1 VPSATD
7 LSPRAADPR
16 LEGLLSERDALIA
29 QQAVR
34 ITELEA
40 LVQEL
45 RARLDQ
51 NSRNSSKPPSSDGY
65 AKEPANKKRSLRRK
79 SHRKRGGQR
88 GHQGH
93 RLERREDPDRAVL
106 HPVEVCECC
115 GRDLSGEP
123 IVESQSRQVF
133 DLPEIRRLD
142 CVEHWIQKRR
152 CECGHLTGSSFPA
165 AVSAP
170 ACYGPRIR
178 ALGIYLVCYQHLP
191 VARAA
196 AILSDWVR
204 APISVATLQ
213 AFVTQGADGLDGFL
227 EEIRGQLQG
236 ADVAHFD
243 ETGARVD
250 GALSWIHCA
259 STDQLTLYTLH
270 AKRGRDGIDAAGVL
284 MGFEGTAV
292 HDGWAPYRLYGKARH
307 ALCGAHHLR
316 ELLGAEEQGAS
327 WASAMSALLLDAKD
341 AVEQAIAAG
350 KDHLGARAMATI
362 RECYRDVIALGY
374 EQNPGLKPT
383 QAGRRPKRT
392 KAQNLLLRLDQHERE
407 VLRFAT
413 DFRVPFDN
421 NLCERDLRMVK
432 LQQKISGCWRTREG
446 AERFLAIR
454 SYISTARKQGQ
465 RPAEVLT
472 GLAGGQPWLPLAAG
486 P

>member
-1 VPSATD
+1 M
-7 LSPRAADPR
+7 
-16 LEGLLSERDALIA
+16 
-29 QQAVR
+29 
-34 ITELEA
+34 
-40 LVQEL
+40 
-45 RARLDQ
+45 
-51 NSRNSSKPPSSDGY
+51 
-65 AKEPANKKRSLRRK
+65 
-79 SHRKRGGQR
+79 
-88 GHQGH
+88 
-93 RLERREDPDRAVL
+93 
-106 HPVEVCECC
+106 
-115 GRDLSGEP
+115 
-123 IVESQSRQVF
+123 F
-133 DLPEIRRLD
+133 DLPEIPRLD

-152 CECGHLTGSSFPA
+152 CECGHLPGSSFPA
-165 AVSAP
+165 GVSAP

-178 ALGIYLVCYQHLP
+178 ALGICLVCYQHLP

-196 AILSDWVR
+196 EILSDWVR

-250 GALSWIHCA
+250 GRLSWIHCA

-284 MGFEGTAV
+284 IGFEGTAV
-292 HDGWAPYRLYGKARH
+292 HDGWAPYRLYEKARH

-327 WASAMSALLLDAKD
+327 LASAMSALLLDAKD
-341 AVEQAIAAG
+341 AVERAIAAG
-350 KDHLGARAMATI
+350 KDHLGARPPATI

-374 EQNPGLKPT
+374 EQNPGLKPA

-454 SYISTARKQGQ
+454 SYTSTARKHGQ